1 MTHILTSRGRGPH
14 YIKGDSMYATS
25 VRPQTKFAAALV
37 AAGVVSAASIV
48 GVAENRSLPV
58 LNIDVANAS
67 VITDALYGLGDAVNG
82 VASGV
87 ALTFDGAFS
96 LPFDA
101 FTAIA
106 IATQNPSL
114 SPNLLS
120 WLVQRY
126 VNPSDAY
133 PYYSYPWAI
142 KVDSIEPLAGLLPY
156 PLGPNTMDNGFV
168 INAVNQIADAINDAL
183 SGLPSSVPGVFATD
197 AFWAS
202 DIGRTVVAANL
213 AVTAPVWMLYNTA
226 YYLGYLPA
234 DLEATFE
241 SAIQNPSEIPGLV
254 SNLVYGLLS
263 PSYGLLGYLL
273 GNVAAPLTTLPGPI
287 GELATNIVTAISNGI
302 DGVLSLLPAPISP
315 TPFPSAIQNS
325 APFAAMSVEVN
336 SLPEASLAVAGGIT
350 LPSVDLV
357 EKKVAAT
364 DSTLNTPPATPQDTP
379 PAAGDVDPDETP
391 VGDADAP
398 EVKVDKP
405 VTDTMKS
412 GNRVSPG
419 DKFDNQAKGE
429 TVKDDGT
436 AASIPG
442 SDEVAAG
449 DTAGPTGPQDSE
461 TDGAGASDPS
471 DASGAAA

>member
-1 MTHILTSRGRGPH
+1 MTHILTSCGRGPH
-14 YIKGDSMYATS
+14 YFKGDSMYATS

-48 GVAENRSLPV
+48 GVPENRSLAV

-101 FTAIA
+101 VTAIA

-133 PYYSYPWAI
+133 PYYAYPWAI
-142 KVDSIEPLAGLLPY
+142 KVDSIEPLAGLLPF
-156 PLGPNTMDNGFV
+156 PLGPNGMDSGLI
-168 INAVNQIADAINDAL
+168 INAVNQIADAINNVL

-213 AVTAPVWMLYNTA
+213 AVVAPVWMLYNTA

-263 PSYGLLGYLL
+263 PSYGLLGDLL
-273 GNVAAPLTTLPGPI
+273 GNVTAPFTTLPGPI
-287 GELATNIVTAISNGI
+287 GELATNIVAAISNGV
-302 DGVLSLLPAPISP
+302 DNLLSLLPAPISP
-315 TPFPSAIQNS
+315 TPFPSAIQS
-325 APFAAMSVEVN
+325 LQFAERSVEAN
-336 SLPEASLAVAGGIT
+336 SLPQPSLDVPGGIT
-350 LPSVDLV
+350 LLSADVV

-379 PAAGDVDPDETP
+379 PAAGDVNPDQTP
-391 VGDADAP
+391 VGDTDAT

-405 VTDTMKS
+405 VTDTVKA
-412 GNRVSPG
+412 GNKVSPG

-442 SDEVAAG
+442 SDVVAAG
-449 DTAGPTGPQDSE
+449 DAAGPTGPQDSE
-461 TDGAGASDPS
+461 TDSAGASDPS
-471 DASGAAA
+471 HASGAAA

>member
-1 MTHILTSRGRGPH
+1 MN
-14 YIKGDSMYATS
+14 ATS

-48 GVAENRSLPV
+48 GVPEYRGLPAI
-58 LNIDVANAS
+58 NADVANAS
-67 VITDALYGLGDAVNG
+67 VITDALYSLGDAVNG

-106 IATQNPSL
+106 IAAQNPSL

-142 KVDSIEPLAGLLPY
+142 KVSSIEPLAGLLPY
-156 PLGPNTMDNGFV
+156 PLGPNTVDNGFV
-168 INAVNQIADAINDAL
+168 INAVNQIADAINAAL

-263 PSYGLLGYLL
+263 PSYGLLGSLL
-273 GNVAAPLTTLPGPI
+273 GNVAAPFVTLPGPI

-302 DGVLSLLPAPISP
+302 DGALSLLPAPISP
-315 TPFPSAIQNS
+315 TPFPSASQFS
-325 APFAAMSVEVN
+325 APFAATSVEAT

-350 LPSVDLV
+350 LPSTDPV
-357 EKKVAAT
+357 EKAVEAT
-364 DSTLNTPPATPQDTP
+364 DSTVQGLQDKAPAT
-379 PAAGDVDPDETP
+379 GDVDPDATP
-391 VGDADAP
+391 HDKDIP
-398 EVKVDKP
+398 EVNAGKP
-405 VTDTMKS
+405 VTNEVRS
-412 GNRVSPG
+412 GNKVNPG
-419 DKFDNQAKGE
+419 DKFDNQTKGE
-429 TVKDDGT
+429 TVKGEKVGEKVTDNG
-436 AASIPG
+436 AAVSIPG
-442 SDEVAAG
+442 GDEVATA
-449 DTAGPTGPQDSE
+449 DTAEATGTQDSD
-461 TDGAGASDPS
+461 TGGAGASGAGD
-471 DASGAAA
+471 SGAAA

>member
-1 MTHILTSRGRGPH
+1 MNAS
-14 YIKGDSMYATS
+14 S

-48 GVAENRSLPV
+48 GVPENRSLPV

-106 IATQNPSL
+106 IAAQNPSL

-126 VNPSDAY
+126 VNPSDD
-133 PYYSYPWAI
+133 YPWYTYPSEI
-142 KVDSIEPLAGLLPY
+142 KYFSIEPLAGLLPY
-156 PLGPNTMDNGFV
+156 PFGPNATDSGLI
-168 INAVNQIADAINDAL
+168 INAVNQIADAINGAL
-183 SGLPSSVPGVFATD
+183 AGLPSADPGVFATN

-263 PSYGLLGYLL
+263 PTSGLLGYLL
-273 GNVAAPLTTLPGPI
+273 ANVSDPFTTLPGPI
-287 GELATNIVTAISNGI
+287 GELANNTVNAISDTI
-302 DGVLSLLPAPISP
+302 DNLLSLLPPPISP
-315 TPFPSAIQNS
+315 TPFPSAIL
-325 APFAAMSVEVN
+325 ADVSVEASSV
-336 SLPEASLAVAGGIT
+336 PDASLAVAGGIT
-350 LPSVDLV
+350 VSSLDLV
-357 EKKVAAT
+357 EKKVEAT
-364 DSTLNTPPATPQDTP
+364 DSTLNTP

-391 VGDADAP
+391 VGDTDAP

-405 VTDTMKS
+405 VTDTVRS
-412 GNRVSPG
+412 GNKVSPG
-419 DKFDNQAKGE
+419 DKFDNQAKVE

-442 SDEVAAG
+442 SDEDAAG
-449 DTAGPTGPQDSE
+449 DTAGPTGPQGVE
-461 TDGAGASDPS
+461 TGGPVDSDPS
-471 DASGAAA
+471 EASGAAA